1 MDIATT
7 KQQLIALVDKVNK
20 ENPGMSLE
28 FHQQRITKKNM
39 CVRGNNGSLWIEPF
53 QNWYDIGLSGQSL
66 TKQMQGFM
74 EKFCGQNQ
82 GTNRPSQNPIIR
94 FGEFVTLRLLKPQ
107 FIDMQAYQNSL
118 MIYKL
123 LPIGSGW

>member
-74 EKFCGQNQ
+74 EKFCGQKSGYKQ
-82 GTNRPSQNPIIR
+82 T
-94 FGEFVTLRLLKPQ
+94 KPEPHHP
-107 FIDMQAYQNSL
+107 FWRVHDFKVVEAAVYRYAGISE
-118 MIYKL
+118 
-123 LPIGSGW
+123 